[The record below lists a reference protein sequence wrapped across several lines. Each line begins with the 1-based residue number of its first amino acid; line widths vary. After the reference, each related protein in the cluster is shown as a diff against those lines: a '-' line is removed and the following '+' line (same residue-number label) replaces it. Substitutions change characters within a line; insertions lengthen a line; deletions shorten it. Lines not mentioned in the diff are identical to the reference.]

1 LKGVSTMLNKVI
13 EILSDFTDIDKS
25 QIRENSE
32 LTTDLGLNSLDVV
45 NLVVTFEDEFNIEIP
60 DTKIKNLTTVADI
73 VNYIKEYNQG

>member
-1 LKGVSTMLNKVI
+1 MLNKVI